1 MRVLS
6 LTHEPAPTG
15 GGGTFERRAAELGHE
30 LTVCETPVAGLPPAA
45 AEFDAIMVFGGAM
58 HPDQDAEHP
67 WLVEETE
74 FLAQALSGGVPLLGV
89 CLGSQLIARAAGSWV
104 GPGEVG
110 EVGWCEV
117 GLTQAGLADP
127 VVGAAFP
134 AHFEAF
140 QWHYYTWRLPAGAEL
155 LATNGAALQSYRLGR
170 STWAVQFHP
179 EVNETMLDHW
189 FTTGA
194 PELPMPQD
202 VIRRETAEK
211 LPLWEQQGRRLA
223 DAFLTQAANAR

>member
-15 GGGTFERRAAELGHE
+15 GGGTFEERARERGFE
-30 LTVCETPVAGLPPAA
+30 LTVCETPVEGLPDRP
-45 AEFDAIMVFGGAM
+45 EDFDAIMVFGGAM

-67 WLVEETE
+67 WLTEETT
-74 FLAQALSGGVPLLGV
+74 FLARTLAAEVPLLGV

-110 EVGWCEV
+110 EVGWHEV
-117 GLTQAGLADP
+117 GLTQDGIADP
-127 VVGAAFP
+127 VVGTAFP

-140 QWHYYTWRLPAGAEL
+140 QWHYYTWRLPVGASL
-155 LATNGAALQSYRLGR
+155 LAANGAALQAYRLG
-170 STWAVQFHP
+170 SAWAVQFHP

-189 FTTGA
+189 FTAGA
-194 PELPMPQD
+194 PELPLPQD
-202 VIRRETAEK
+202 VIRAETARR
-211 LPLWEQQGRRLA
+211 LPTWKEQGRDLV
-223 DAFLTQAANAR
+223 DAFLDNAASRA